1 MLTRSLTKSTLSEF
15 LNRFGTSTTTNF
27 QLLHWAKELGIKNF
41 YYVMRNEIK
50 TLKSLRTEFCEANKK
65 PLYIIANYQTTSE
78 NGSHHIALYKSDKD
92 AFFFDS
98 YGLQPMQEIID
109 FLGEGIYSTFK
120 IQPDNSKMCGTLCL
134 YLLYKLSKGF
144 NFFDIVLE
152 LKDYFDS

>member
-1 MLTRSLTKSTLSEF
+1 MTSLTLPEF
-15 LNRFGTSTTTNF
+15 LEIYGVDTTTNF
-27 QLLHWAKELGIKNF
+27 QLIHWAKRELGIKNF

-50 TLKSLRTEFCEANKK
+50 TLKSFKK
-65 PLYIIANYQTTSE
+65 RPLYIIANYQTTSE
-78 NGSHHIALYKSDKD
+78 NGSHHIALYKSSKD

-134 YLLYKLSKGF
+134 YVLYSLYNGKSYY
-144 NFFDIVLE
+144 DIVLE
-152 LKDYFDS
+152 MKDYFNN